1 MPDQSTQRPTTFERG
16 ATEAWQMLRRDLEY
30 VLTWDAESHSW
41 TVRPFARDGDRIVQI
56 GEETT
61 HIAPVLL
68 GARTDLAE

>member
-1 MPDQSTQRPTTFERG
+1 
-16 ATEAWQMLRRDLEY
+16 MLRRDLEY